1 SAHVIH
7 DHSVSGGQLKYCNIV
22 TYPLKDQNGE
32 IFRVIEVWRDIS
44 EELSPGWEERVKELK
59 SDLQKLVQEDRMIS
73 LGKLAASCAHE
84 INNPIQGLLTFS
96 HLMQEILAEGEPSS
110 EDLEQ
115 FKKHLSLMSREL
127 ERCGNIVSGLLS
139 FSREST
145 IEYKDT
151 DLNEVLNAVI
161 TLTRH
166 TMELRGVD
174 LITKLSPG
182 LLMIRGNDSQLQQCF
197 LNLIFNAVEA
207 MPDGGQLTIL
217 SKPDRAKKNALI
229 EIQDTGYGIPK
240 ENLDHIFDPFFTT
253 KGEGEG
259 IGLGLSI
266 VYGVTKN
273 HEGNIK
279 IDSEVG
285 KGSSFILNFPI

>member
-1 SAHVIH
+1 
-7 DHSVSGGQLKYCNIV
+7 
-22 TYPLKDQNGE
+22 
-32 IFRVIEVWRDIS
+32 
-44 EELSPGWEERVKELK
+44 
-59 SDLQKLVQEDRMIS
+59 
-73 LGKLAASCAHE
+73 
-84 INNPIQGLLTFS
+84 
-96 HLMQEILAEGEPSS
+96 
-110 EDLEQ
+110 
-115 FKKHLSLMSREL
+115 MSREL

-145 IEYKDT
+145 IEYKDI

-166 TMELRGVD
+166 TMELRGVE
-174 LITKLSPG
+174 LITRLSPG